1 MVADKQTN
9 LKIGVGV
16 LVWRG
21 QQLLLGQRIAK
32 DQSTCWQ
39 FPGGHLEQGE
49 SVIECALREVSEET
63 GLTVKN
69 LRHFG
74 FTDKTFR
81 AGGHQYITLLVS
93 CEYVDG
99 VARTLEP
106 EKCNVWQW
114 FDSQKLPEP
123 LFKPI
128 QIFLAQQP
136 ESLLTLHKNSTV
148 ISPAPFTV

>member
-1 MVADKQTN
+1 M
-9 LKIGVGV
+9 IGVGV

-39 FPGGHLEQGE
+39 FPGGHLEYGE
-49 SVIECALREVSEET
+49 SVIECAVREVSEET
-63 GLTVKN
+63 SLTVKN

-74 FTDKTFR
+74 FTDKAFSV
-81 AGGHQYITLLVS
+81 GGCQYITLLVS
-93 CEYVDG
+93 CEYDAG
-99 VARTLEP
+99 EARALEP

-136 ESLLTLHKNSTV
+136 ESLYTLHSNSFV
-148 ISPAPFTV
+148 ISTGPFAN